1 MRIFASLAFVT
12 ASAVA
17 VALGAGATGCS
28 SSSDS
33 AASAEGCASSPFSCA
48 AGQTCAAKDASGA
61 FACLPSGSGTKGSPC
76 LNTPGMT
83 TCGDGLT
90 CLQLVQSGGTCTS
103 YCEVGSSVHGCA
115 AGETCSA
122 AGIAGT
128 STVFHVCAGGSSP
141 TADAGSKDAAAE

>member
-1 MRIFASLAFVT
+1 MRIFASLAF
-12 ASAVA
+12 AAVA
-17 VALGAGATGCS
+17 TLVAAGGTACS
-28 SSSDS
+28 SSTSDS
-33 AASAEGCASSPFSCA
+33 AAAEGCASSPFSCA
-48 AGQTCAAKDASGA
+48 AGQTCAPKDASGA
-61 FACLPSGSGTKGSPC
+61 FACIPSGSGAKGSRC

-103 YCEVGSSVHGCA
+103 YCEVGSTVHGCA

-128 STVFHVCAGGSSP
+128 STVFHVCAGGP
-141 TADAGSKDAAAE
+141 TITDDAGVKDAAAE

>member
-12 ASAVA
+12 AATLAV
-17 VALGAGATGCS
+17 VTLALGAGATGCS

-61 FACLPSGSGTKGSPC
+61 FACLPSGSGAKGSPC

-103 YCEVGSSVHGCA
+103 YCDTAHPCA
-115 AGETCSA
+115 TGETCSA

-128 STVFHVCAGGSSP
+128 STVFHVCAGGAAP
-141 TADAGSKDAAAE
+141 TVDAGSKDAAAE